1 MQELS
6 MKWTGRALRLLGV
19 EPRAC
24 EQNVNELRARVGV
37 PNWVVQRGLI
47 AQRARRAAVST
58 AMPLPRGVVWGA
70 LGWMRDLKNELHEHA
85 FFSAC
90 VAYVR
95 DPRFFDRP
103 SWPSDLLHIMAPLP
117 SDDDKHALV
126 ALSAGA
132 AAMASARTGIRHFA
146 RRWTVSWFPTLA
158 LSLGGATLWGK
169 IEAKLA
175 SAPVVDG
182 VEKYL
187 ARATPRQ
194 REGAQIIHFT
204 APTAAQR

>member
-24 EQNVNELRARVGV
+24 EQNVNELRARVGI

-58 AMPLPRGVVWGA
+58 AMPLPRGLVWGA
-70 LGWMRDLKNELHEHA
+70 VGWMRDLKNELREHA

-103 SWPSDLLHIMAPLP
+103 SWPSDLLRIMAPLP
-117 SDDDKHALV
+117 SDDDTRALV

-132 AAMASARTGIRHFA
+132 MAIASARTGVRHFA
-146 RRWTVSWFPTLA
+146 RRWTESWFPTLA
-158 LSLGGATLWGK
+158 LSLGGAALWGK
-169 IEAKLA
+169 IEANLA
-175 SAPVVDG
+175 SGPVVDG

-187 ARATPRQ
+187 ARGAR
-194 REGAQIIHFT
+194 REHEGAQIIHFAT
-204 APTAAQR
+204 ATAAQR

>member
-1 MQELS
+1 
-6 MKWTGRALRLLGV
+6 
-19 EPRAC
+19 
-24 EQNVNELRARVGV
+24 VGV
-37 PNWVVQRGLI
+37 PNWVVQRGLVV
-47 AQRARRAAVST
+47 QRARRAAVAT
-58 AMPLPRGVVWGA
+58 AMPLPRGPFWGA

-103 SWPSDLLHIMAPLP
+103 SWPSDLLRIMAPIHFEDERRSLM
-117 SDDDKHALV
+117 

-132 AAMASARTGIRHFA
+132 VAMASARTGVRHLA

-169 IEAKLA
+169 IEAQLA
-175 SAPVVDG
+175 SGPVVDG
-182 VEKYL
+182 VEQYL
-187 ARATPRQ
+187 ARGAPRD
-194 REGAQIIHFT
+194 REGAQIIHF
-204 APTAAQR
+204 AVATAAQR